1 MKKSVN
7 PPTPKPTFEILPPL
21 LTTKHVMF
29 IMSCSRPKAEEIMN
43 QPHRQVW
50 QERPGGIKRLHR
62 DLFLEQL
69 KNECKP
75 AISA

>member
-1 MKKSVN
+1 MKNTTKQ
-7 PPTPKPTFEILPPL
+7 PTPKPTFEVLPPY

-29 IMSCSRPKAEEIMN
+29 IMTCSRPKAEEIMK
-43 QPHRQVW
+43 QPHRQIW
-50 QERPGGIKRLHR
+50 QERPGGIIRLHR
-62 DLFLEQL
+62 DTFLEQL